1 MTGPV
6 DLEISKIFEKIWEIV
21 YTNSS
26 DVGYLEFFAIIKT
39 LSIFS
44 MKVAVDDQKTDSN
57 EINEAVRQA
66 PLFSTAI
73 FLHYIHSG
81 KKCDPISNIFSRCAT
96 QNWYGAVMAADLSL
110 IAQWGK

>member
-81 KKCDPISNIFSRCAT
+81 KNVITYLTYFLGVPPKID
-96 QNWYGAVMAADLSL
+96 MARSWQLTSV
-110 IAQWGK
+110 